1 MSNML
6 FTHNGHNMF
15 DISSLIQK
23 ALRRGDMEFACYAAH
38 EMMWKYRP
46 YLWTRLFITSAEDCY
61 DPVSG
66 RILYLRKKDME
77 VKDTQDTRYLSE
89 AVNLLVRTR
98 KNRDADFFAC
108 NYVCSKDKRDF
119 PMGTT
124 QLVTRHGHDLREM
137 TIALKK
143 AVFNLDDENVG
154 YICCEIWCWY
164 KRLFWVVAKDIA
176 KELGSGLLVREI
188 KALMEIDMTM
198 NAKNSTWI
206 YMCKAIVLF
215 FHCVEVGSCDIFSYP
230 DMSVIY
236 DVMKFN
242 TPRNLP
248 EYTYDFH
255 TRKGKA
261 MGKTPADFRISEQVS
276 LNPHIPGLYDER
288 KWENSIKWNAE
299 GRNENYD
306 TPKLPKKTLDEVNN
320 GMFPSSLFDLI

>member
-77 VKDTQDTRYLSE
+77 VKDAQDTRYLSE

-215 FHCVEVGSCDIFSYP
+215 SHCVEVGSCDIFSYP

-242 TPRNLP
+242 TPVTSRNIHTTSILVK
-248 EYTYDFH
+248 ERQWERHRQISESQNKFH
-255 TRKGKA
+255 STLTFQDCMMKEN
-261 MGKTPADFRISEQVS
+261 GKTPS
-276 LNPHIPGLYDER
+276 
-288 KWENSIKWNAE
+288 
-299 GRNENYD
+299 
-306 TPKLPKKTLDEVNN
+306 N
-320 GMFPSSLFDLI
+320 GMQRDVMKTMIHQNFQRKLLKK